1 MKLTV
6 TVGTDLIFE
15 LYSYNIYDPY
25 RIRTERRWSL
35 KQMTADPHTESLVL
49 NLIDASPSTITDH
62 IVAESIAYNSFA
74 ETLDISWT
82 LYSGL
87 LNTTLSARGQ
97 ETGVPSSHFSFP
109 RLRLEERLRAVIGLM
124 NSTDDYFPQKEEAKS
139 THP

>member
-15 LYSYNIYDPY
+15 LYSYTVHDHHKI
-25 RIRTERRWSL
+25 RIERHWSL
-35 KQMTADPHTESLVL
+35 KQMTADPHAEPLVL
-49 NLIDASPSTITDH
+49 NLIDANPATITDH

-82 LYSGL
+82 LHSGL

-97 ETGVPSSHFSFP
+97 ETAVPSSHFSFP
-109 RLRLEERLRAVIGLM
+109 RLRLEERLRAVVGLM
-124 NSTDDYFPQKEEAKS
+124 NSTDDYFPQKQEAKS